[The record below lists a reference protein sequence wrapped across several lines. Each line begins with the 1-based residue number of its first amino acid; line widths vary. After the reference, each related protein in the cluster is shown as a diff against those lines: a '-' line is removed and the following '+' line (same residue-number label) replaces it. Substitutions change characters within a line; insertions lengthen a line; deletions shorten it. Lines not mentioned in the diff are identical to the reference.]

1 MKIIAHR
8 GASGYAPEN
17 TLAAL
22 KKALLMNVDMIE
34 FDVHALPSG
43 EVILMH
49 DHRLNRTTNGTSYVL
64 DHNFVDLR
72 RLNAGDDEVIPTL
85 EEALDLINR
94 QVPVD
99 IELKGPG
106 GVAAVAAVITTYLE
120 RGWQPHDFLV
130 SSFNHHELQD
140 FKRRMPHIAVAA
152 LLEAIPLGYA
162 AFGEELR
169 AVAVCPSDEFI
180 NQAYV
185 TDAHSRGLEVYVW
198 TINDIEEVQRLQAL
212 GVDGIFTN
220 FPDMARRVI
229 DQPNIKVG

>member
-34 FDVHALPSG
+34 FDVHALSSG

-49 DHRLNRTTNGTSYVL
+49 DHRLNRTTDGAGYVL
-64 DHNFVDLR
+64 DHDFVDLR
-72 RLNAGDDEVIPTL
+72 RLNAGDNEVIPTL
-85 EEALDLINR
+85 EEVLDLVNR

-106 GVAAVAAVITTYLE
+106 SVAAVAAIITRYLE
-120 RGWQPHDFLV
+120 RGWRPHDFLV
-130 SSFNHHELQD
+130 SSFNHHELQE
-140 FKRRMPHIAVAA
+140 FKRLMPHIAVAA
-152 LLEAIPLGYA
+152 LLDAIPLGYA
-162 AFGEELR
+162 AFAEELQ
-169 AVAVCPSDEFI
+169 AVAVCPGHESI

-185 TDAHSRGLEVYVW
+185 TDAHNRGLEVYVW
-198 TINDIEEVQRLQAL
+198 TVNDIEEVRRLQAL

-220 FPDMARRVI
+220 FPDMARRAI
-229 DQPNIKVG
+229 NQPNIKVE